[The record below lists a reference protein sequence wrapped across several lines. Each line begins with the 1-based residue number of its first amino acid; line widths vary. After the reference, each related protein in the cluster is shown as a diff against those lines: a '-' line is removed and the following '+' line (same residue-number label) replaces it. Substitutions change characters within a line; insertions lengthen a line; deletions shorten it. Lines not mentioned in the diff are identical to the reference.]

1 MSSQCLHLP
10 PPYPRAK
17 VSLCPVLVLYHSYTI
32 PFPQPKAIKGSG
44 GQETARVSVRSLELM
59 GLGPMGVL
67 EEVTPVLSACVLCKM
82 GVLEAAEQLQM
93 CVPSPPSC

>member
-1 MSSQCLHLP
+1 
-10 PPYPRAK
+10 
-17 VSLCPVLVLYHSYTI
+17 
-32 PFPQPKAIKGSG
+32 
-44 GQETARVSVRSLELM
+44 M